1 MKRPGCRIKS
11 GMKDKSTPAARLI
24 NMNNKCTRWMNQTR
38 TLMIVYG
45 LLCCLGLSP
54 AYAENALRIVV
65 GAGYGPQWSNNTV
78 QQNNS
83 VIDLNFFF
91 AELPIPRLGPSTL
104 LMGLGYSYL
113 WTDEAINTDNH
124 VVSLLPAYRYTF
136 PEFKG
141 IQWFIHVA
149 SGPSIM
155 SSKNLGQQEQGSKF
169 IFNNYI
175 GIGARFGKKHQ
186 WELSYTWRHLSNADI
201 FKPNNGFDVPFYFS
215 LGRVF

>member
-1 MKRPGCRIKS
+1 MNRI
-11 GMKDKSTPAARLI
+11 R
-24 NMNNKCTRWMNQTR
+24 R
-38 TLMIVYG
+38 LMIVYG

-54 AYAENALRIVV
+54 AHAENGMRFVV
-65 GAGYGPQWSNNTV
+65 GAGHGRQWSNHDV
-78 QQNNS
+78 QQKNS

-91 AELPIPRLGPSTL
+91 AEFPIRRLGRSTL
-104 LMGLGYSYL
+104 LMGVGYSYL
-113 WTDEAINTDNH
+113 WTDEEINTDNH

-136 PEFKG
+136 SEFKG

-175 GIGARFGKKHQ
+175 GIGARFGKNDA
-186 WELSYTWRHLSNADI
+186 WELSYTWRHLSNADLS
-201 FKPNNGFDVPFYFS
+201 KPNPGYDVPFYFS

>member
-1 MKRPGCRIKS
+1 MSQAGRIVI
-11 GMKDKSTPAARLI
+11 A
-24 NMNNKCTRWMNQTR
+24 
-38 TLMIVYG
+38 LMFMG
-45 LLCCLGLSP
+45 CLGLSS
-54 AYAENALRIVV
+54 ARAEDVMRIVV
-65 GAGYGPQWSNNTV
+65 GAGHGPQWSNRTV

-91 AELPIPRLGPSTL
+91 AEFPIRRLGPSTL
-104 LMGLGYSYL
+104 LVGVGYSYL

-124 VVSLLPAYRYTF
+124 VFSLLPAYRYTF

-141 IQWFIHVA
+141 IQWFIHLA

-175 GIGARFGKKHQ
+175 GFGARFGKNDE
-186 WELSYTWRHLSNADI
+186 WELSYTWRHLSNANL